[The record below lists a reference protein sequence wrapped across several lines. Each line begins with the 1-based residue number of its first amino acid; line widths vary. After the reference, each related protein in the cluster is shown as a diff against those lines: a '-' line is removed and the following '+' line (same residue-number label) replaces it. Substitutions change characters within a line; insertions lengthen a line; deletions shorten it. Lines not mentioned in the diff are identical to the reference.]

1 MAKRV
6 ALTDSIELDG
16 HDISQFC
23 SAVAFSSEHQRVDV
37 SGFTATG
44 QDEFLAG
51 NTVQSV
57 TLQVFGSY
65 GANEIHDIAWPI
77 HQARSVVAF
86 AWRPDQN
93 AAVSATNPQLTGNVQ
108 ILTYNPGAT
117 RGEAES
123 FSLELTAGDSDGLN
137 FSDT

>member
-1 MAKRV
+1 MSKRV
-6 ALTDSIELDG
+6 ALKDYIEVDG
-16 HDISQFC
+16 HDVSQFV
-23 SAVAFSSEHQRVDV
+23 SAVSFSSEHTRVDV
-37 SGFTATG
+37 SGFTSTG

-65 GANEIHDIAWPI
+65 GANEIHDIFWPI
-77 HQARSVVAF
+77 HQARSVVSF
-86 AWRPDQN
+86 KWRPDQSV
-93 AAVSATNPQLTGNVQ
+93 AVSATNPNLTGNVQ

-123 FSLELTAGDSDGLN
+123 FSVELTAGDSSGLN